1 MEENKPQYRYAIF
14 RINFDAPWPVLWRS
28 TSQAC
33 QFDAAENQSLLP
45 GHLDNY
51 DGLSR
56 QGSRQSWIDL
66 WACLFCSFQLML
78 SFVNIWAL
86 RRLVASLQ
94 VLQATWIRDG
104 PRVSDPTMYVGMLG
118 TAFLCFKFYETT
130 GSKED
135 LDLCCEI
142 VDSCATAAETMKQY
156 GFSKL
161 TDKI

>member
-1 MEENKPQYRYAIF
+1 M
-14 RINFDAPWPVLWRS
+14 V
-28 TSQAC
+28 
-33 QFDAAENQSLLP
+33 
-45 GHLDNY
+45 
-51 DGLSR
+51 
-56 QGSRQSWIDL
+56 
-66 WACLFCSFQLML
+66 
-78 SFVNIWAL
+78 SFVSTWAL

-94 VLQATWIRDG
+94 VLQATWIRHG

-118 TAFLCFKFYETT
+118 TAFLCFKVYETT